1 MSVSVFFRSNTF
13 DGLICVAVLH
23 HLATQRRRVSALKEL
38 SRVLAVGGKLLVTV
52 CAVGEK
58 QDEVFVKLFLTFQ
71 VNLFVLIKYFF
82 LSS

>member
-1 MSVSVFFRSNTF
+1 MHRSNTF

-58 QDEVFVKLFLTFQ
+58 QEEGVILT
-71 VNLFVLIKYFF
+71 
-82 LSS
+82 